1 MSDTHISV
9 RQAETSHSECRA
21 VADILARIGDKW
33 TVMVIG
39 VLSHGPMRYNQL
51 HRAVE
56 GISQRMLTLTLKGL
70 EQDGLLKRTVYPTVP
85 PRVDY
90 QLTELGLTLIVPL
103 QSLYEWAVEN
113 RPAMQAARKKFA
125 QNKPETG
132 LS

>member
-1 MSDTHISV
+1 
-9 RQAETSHSECRA
+9 
-21 VADILARIGDKW
+21 
-33 TVMVIG
+33 MVIG